1 LEKAI
6 RDAGIQ
12 KTCTIF
18 YKSVQL
24 LAYVDDTDIIA
35 RTPMALKEAFLALE
49 SAARKIG
56 LQINGHKTTYMVTG
70 CCQSKGEDR
79 ENTF

>member
-1 LEKAI
+1 MPGKNTIRFVSNGRNYKWSSIRTCPSLFTIKLVLEKAI

-12 KTCTIF
+12 KTGTI
-18 YKSVQL
+18 L

-49 SAARKIG
+49 NAA
-56 LQINGHKTTYMVTG
+56 N
-70 CCQSKGEDR
+70 
-79 ENTF
+79 